1 MFSDFVLDHE
11 AVLGDKL
18 DTPHITLSFWAGFLS
33 VDRAISKASGKM
45 R

>member
-1 MFSDFVLDHE
+1 MFSDFVLDHK

-18 DTPHITLSFWAGFLS
+18 DTPRISLSPWAGFLS
-33 VDRAISKASGKM
+33 VDRAISKASGKV